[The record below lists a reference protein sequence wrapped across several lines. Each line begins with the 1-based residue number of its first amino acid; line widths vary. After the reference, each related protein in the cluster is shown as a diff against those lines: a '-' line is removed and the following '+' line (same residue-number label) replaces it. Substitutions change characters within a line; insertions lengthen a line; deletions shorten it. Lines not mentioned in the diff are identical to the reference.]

1 MRRTVIMLSVI
12 AISAACAVSALGP
25 GRAASAAALA
35 QPAAGA
41 ARGSVALSGSP
52 GNPAVIART
61 ATLYV
66 PVQCTT
72 SFCSPNK
79 PGHTVDVISTR
90 ACNARLTSG
99 CRVVAR
105 AAVGSAPLVAVADQ
119 RTDTVYILNSDSDT
133 VSVLN
138 GARCNATVTSGCG
151 RPVGTVK
158 VGKFPEAAVLN
169 PVTRTLYV
177 ANLNSGTIS
186 VINVAGCNAEI
197 TRGCSARPATV
208 TDKAGAQWLNVNTV
222 TDTIYA
228 ANPGTSGNGD
238 TVSVIDGNTCN
249 GTDHSGCGRAPA
261 TVTVGSGPF
270 GVAVDQS
277 TNTVYTANN
286 NDGTVSVINGAQCD
300 ARVTSGCARPPVTVT
315 TGAGAAFVAIDHG
328 LHTAFVINGD
338 DNTLSAINTL
348 TCNGTVTSGCGQ
360 VPPNQVASPNQNPGY
375 NPFPNAFAL
384 VPHTGTAYLVN
395 VGGASIL
402 TVASLSGCNAVSTTG
417 CRRPAPSVPAHV
429 GLMAADPATGTLYAA
444 SFNLPQLDVFSMA
457 TCRAGDLAGCVPVAT
472 IPMGHPSASVGAID
486 DATHTL
492 YAADNGGTI
501 AVINTATCN
510 AHVTTGCS
518 VKPPSIKI
526 GVNPGVPAINPLTR
540 TLYVSFGTTGT
551 KVAVVNTA
559 TCTATDTSGCGQTP
573 AVITVRTG
581 TAVVAVSAATDTV
594 YAAGGGFSSRVGTVS
609 VINGATCNGTSHS
622 GCGRFAAIARVG
634 PGPFGVT
641 VNDRTHTVYV
651 VNNANGDAPGTVSVI
666 NGATCNGTHTAGCR
680 QHFAAFATGRSPLN
694 ITVDERTDA
703 LYVTDFSSAGVTVMD
718 GSRCNASVTSGCG
731 APLREQPVGS
741 QPFPLAVNPVTGTV
755 YVGNTFQAASMS
767 VFATGR

>member
-1 MRRTVIMLSVI
+1 MRRIVIMLSVI

-186 VINVAGCNAEI
+186 VINVARCNAEI
-197 TRGCSARPATV
+197 TRGCTARPATV

-286 NDGTVSVINGAQCD
+286 NDGTVSVVNGAQCD

-315 TGAGAAFVAIDHG
+315 TGAGAAFVAVDHA
-328 LHTAFVINGD
+328 LNTAFVINGT
-338 DNTLSAINTL
+338 DNTLSAIDTR
-348 TCNGTVTSGCGQ
+348 TCNGAVTSSCGT
-360 VPPNQVASPNQNPGY
+360 VPPSQVASPNQNPGY

-384 VPHTGTAYLVN
+384 VPRTGTAYVVN
-395 VGGASIL
+395 VGGGAIL
-402 TVASLSGCNAVSTTG
+402 TVASLSGCNAVTTTG

-429 GLMAADPATGTLYAA
+429 GLMVADPASRTLYAA
-444 SFNLPQLDVFSMA
+444 SFNRPQLDVFSMTA
-457 TCRAGDLAGCVPVAT
+457 CRAGHLTGCVPVAT
-472 IPMGHPSASVGAID
+472 IPMAHPMAAVGAID

-492 YAADNGGTI
+492 YVPDTDGTT

-510 AHVTTGCS
+510 AHVTTGCAAR
-518 VKPPSIKI
+518 PPSIKI
-526 GVNPGVPAINPLTR
+526 GVNPDVPAINPVTR
-540 TLYVSFGTTGT
+540 TLYDAFGTTGN

-559 TCTATDTSGCGQTP
+559 TCNATDMSGCGQTP
-573 AVITVRTG
+573 AVFKVGAG
-581 TAVVAVSAATDTV
+581 TATLAVSIATDTV
-594 YAAGGGFSSRVGTVS
+594 YAPSVVPDTVS
-609 VINGATCNGTSHS
+609 VINGATCNGSNHS
-622 GCGRFAAIARVG
+622 GCGHFAAIAKPGAG
-634 PGPFGVT
+634 PVGVT
-641 VNDRTHTVYV
+641 VNGHTHTLYV
-651 VNNANGDAPGTVSVI
+651 VNNAAGDAPGSVSVI
-666 NGATCNGTHTAGCR
+666 NAATCNGTHTSGCR
-680 QHFAAFATGRSPLN
+680 QHFPTFATGRAPLN
-694 ITVDERTDA
+694 IALDERTDA
-703 LYVTDFSSAGVTVMD
+703 LYVTGSASADVTVID
-718 GSRCNASVTSGCG
+718 GARCNASVTSGCA
-731 APLREQPVGS
+731 APRVQPVGS
-741 QPFPLAVNPVTGTV
+741 LPVSVAVNPRSGTV
-755 YVGNTFQAASMS
+755 YVGTFQAGSMS
-767 VFATGR
+767 VFAARR